1 MTKKWGLLISA
12 VAFSAVLMTACG
24 GESKEQAASGNQTA
38 TAPAAATGTAIN
50 IEASNWK
57 FNQDTF
63 EVKAGEEFT
72 INFKSTEGFHGIGIQ
87 GLDVDIQKEGSKTM
101 KIDQAGEYTIF
112 CNVICGPD
120 HGKMVA
126 KLVVK

>member
-1 MTKKWGLLISA
+1 MNKKWGLLVSSVALSA
-12 VAFSAVLMTACG
+12 MLITACG
-24 GESKEQAASGNQTA
+24 GGKEQAASTDA
-38 TAPAAATGTAIN
+38 AAPAATTGTQVN

-57 FNQDTF
+57 FNQETF

-72 INFKSTEGFHGIGIQ
+72 LNFKSTEGFHGIGIQ
-87 GLDVDIQKEGSKTM
+87 GLDVDMQKDGSKTM
-101 KIDQAGEYTIF
+101 KIDTAGEYTIF

>member
-1 MTKKWGLLISA
+1 MNKKWGLLVSA
-12 VAFSAVLMTACG
+12 VALSAMLMTACG
-24 GESKEQAASGNQTA
+24 GESKDQAASGNSA
-38 TAPAAATGTAIN
+38 TPAATSGTAVN

-72 INFKSTEGFHGIGIQ
+72 INFKSTEGFHGIGIR
-87 GLDVDIQKEGSKTM
+87 GLDVDIQKDGSKTM
-101 KIDQAGEYTIF
+101 KIDEAGEYTIF

>member
-1 MTKKWGLLISA
+1 MNKKWGLLISS
-12 VAFSAVLMTACG
+12 VALSAMLMTACG
-24 GESKEQAASGNQTA
+24 GDKEQAASTD
-38 TAPAAATGTAIN
+38 AAATTGTQVN

-57 FNQDTF
+57 FNQETY

-72 INFKSTEGFHGIGIQ
+72 LNFKSTEGFHGIGIQ
-87 GLDVDIQKEGSKTM
+87 GLDVDLQKDGSKTM
-101 KIDQAGEYTIF
+101 KIDAAGEYTIF

>member
-1 MTKKWGLLISA
+1 MNKKWGLLISS
-12 VAFSAVLMTACG
+12 VALSAMLMTACG
-24 GESKEQAASGNQTA
+24 GDKDQAASTDA
-38 TAPAAATGTAIN
+38 AAPATTTGTQVN

-57 FNQDTF
+57 FNQETY

-72 INFKSTEGFHGIGIQ
+72 INFKSTEGYHGIGIQ
-87 GLDVDIQKEGSKTM
+87 GLDVDLQKDGSKTM
-101 KIDQAGEYTIF
+101 KIDTAGEYTIF

-120 HGKMVA
+120 HAKMVA

>member
-1 MTKKWGLLISA
+1 MNKKWGLLVSA
-12 VAFSAVLMTACG
+12 VALSAMLMTACG
-24 GESKEQAASGNQTA
+24 GESKDQAASGNSA
-38 TAPAAATGTAIN
+38 TPAATSGTAVN

-87 GLDVDIQKEGSKTM
+87 GLDVDIQKDGSKTM
-101 KIDQAGEYTIF
+101 KIDEAGEYTIF

>member
-1 MTKKWGLLISA
+1 MNKKWGLLVSA
-12 VAFSAVLMTACG
+12 VALSAMLMTACG
-24 GESKEQAASGNQTA
+24 GESKDQAASGNSA
-38 TAPAAATGTAIN
+38 TPAATSGTAVN

-72 INFKSTEGFHGIGIQ
+72 INFKSTEGFHGMGIQ
-87 GLDVDIQKEGSKTM
+87 GLDVDIQKDGSKTM
-101 KIDQAGEYTIF
+101 KIDEAGEYTIF

>member
-1 MTKKWGLLISA
+1 VNKKWGLLVSA
-12 VAFSAVLMTACG
+12 VALSAMLMTACG
-24 GESKEQAASGNQTA
+24 GESKDQAASGNSA
-38 TAPAAATGTAIN
+38 TPAETSGTAVN

-87 GLDVDIQKEGSKTM
+87 GLDVDIQKDGSKTM
-101 KIDQAGEYTIF
+101 KIDEAGEYTIF

>member
-1 MTKKWGLLISA
+1 MNKKWGLLVSA
-12 VAFSAVLMTACG
+12 VALSAMLMTACG
-24 GESKEQAASGNQTA
+24 GESKDQAASGNSA
-38 TAPAAATGTAIN
+38 TPAATSGTAVN

-72 INFKSTEGFHGIGIQ
+72 INFKSVEGFHGIGIQ

-101 KIDQAGEYTIF
+101 KIDEAGEYTIF

>member
-1 MTKKWGLLISA
+1 MNKKWGLLVSA
-12 VAFSAVLMTACG
+12 VALSAMLITACG
-24 GESKEQAASGNQTA
+24 GESKDQAASGNSA
-38 TAPAAATGTAIN
+38 TPAETSGTAVN

-87 GLDVDIQKEGSKTM
+87 GLDVDIQKDGSKTM
-101 KIDQAGEYTIF
+101 KIDEAGEYTIF

>member
-1 MTKKWGLLISA
+1 MNKKWGLLVSA
-12 VAFSAVLMTACG
+12 VALSAMLMTACG
-24 GESKEQAASGNQTA
+24 GESKDQAASGNSE
-38 TAPAAATGTAIN
+38 APAATTGTAVN

-72 INFKSTEGFHGIGIQ
+72 LNFKSAEGFHGIGIQ
-87 GLDVDIQKEGSKTM
+87 GLDVDIQKDGSKTM
-101 KIDQAGEYTIF
+101 KIDEAGEYTIF

>member
-1 MTKKWGLLISA
+1 VNKKWGLLVSA
-12 VAFSAVLMTACG
+12 VALSAMLMTACG
-24 GESKEQAASGNQTA
+24 GESKDQAASGNSA
-38 TAPAAATGTAIN
+38 TPAATSGTAVN

-87 GLDVDIQKEGSKTM
+87 GLDVDIQKDGSKTM
-101 KIDQAGEYTIF
+101 KIDEAGEYTIF

>member
-1 MTKKWGLLISA
+1 VNKKWGLLVSSVALSA
-12 VAFSAVLMTACG
+12 MLITACG
-24 GESKEQAASGNQTA
+24 GGKDQAASTDAA
-38 TAPAAATGTAIN
+38 TPAATTGTQVN

-57 FNQDTF
+57 FNQETF

-87 GLDVDIQKEGSKTM
+87 GLDVDMQKDGSKTM
-101 KIDQAGEYTIF
+101 KIDTAGEYTIF

>member
-1 MTKKWGLLISA
+1 MKKKWGLLVSA
-12 VAFSAVLMTACG
+12 VALSAMLVTACG
-24 GESKEQAASGNQTA
+24 GGSTEQAANGSQS
-38 TAPAAATGTAIN
+38 APASASGTQVN

-72 INFKSTEGFHGIGIQ
+72 INFKSTEGYHGIGIE
-87 GLDVDIQKEGSKTM
+87 GLDVEIEKEGSKTL
-101 KIDQAGEYTIF
+101 KVDEPGEYTIY

-120 HGKMVA
+120 HGKMLA

>member
-1 MTKKWGLLISA
+1 MNKKWGLLVSA
-12 VAFSAVLMTACG
+12 VALSAMLTACG
-24 GESKEQAASGNQTA
+24 GESKDQAASGNSA
-38 TAPAAATGTAIN
+38 TPAATSGTAVN

-87 GLDVDIQKEGSKTM
+87 GLDVDIQKDGSKTM
-101 KIDQAGEYTIF
+101 KIDEAGEYTIF

>member
-1 MTKKWGLLISA
+1 MKKKWGLLVSA
-12 VAFSAVLMTACG
+12 LALSAIVTACG
-24 GESKEQAASGNQTA
+24 GEGAQPAANESEA
-38 TAPAAATGTAIN
+38 AAPASTTGTQVN

-57 FNQDTF
+57 FNQEAY

-72 INFKSTEGFHGIGIQ
+72 INFKSTEGYHGIGIQ
-87 GLDVDIQKEGSKTM
+87 GLDVEIENEGSKTL
-101 KIDQAGEYTIF
+101 KVDEPGEYTIF

-120 HGKMVA
+120 HGKMLA

>member
-1 MTKKWGLLISA
+1 MNKKWGLLVSA
-12 VAFSAVLMTACG
+12 VALSAMLMTACG
-24 GESKEQAASGNQTA
+24 GESKDQAASGNSA
-38 TAPAAATGTAIN
+38 TPAATSGTAVN

-72 INFKSTEGFHGIGIQ
+72 INFKSAEGFHGIGIQ

-101 KIDQAGEYTIF
+101 KIDEAGEYTIF